1 MGFQV
6 SFAASA
12 RSKYV
17 FSQSEIKLGRNSHNL
32 FQNIL
37 HKNYTEFNLEPFYIK
52 KFIRVI

>member
-6 SFAASA
+6 SFAANSS
-12 RSKYV
+12 SKYV
-17 FSQSEIKLGRNSHNL
+17 FSQSKIKLGRNSHNL

-37 HKNYTEFNLEPFYIK
+37 HKNYTDLDLEPFYIK